1 MAGTSYD
8 APVEATGCDVVT
20 RVATPAVPTSPRG
33 LLSVATV
40 IDDQDPV
47 RWGVTGAL
55 YDSYFTYDPDAEAGH
70 GVYALDC
77 DAPCPSPTAGS
88 SVNLSYSRATA
99 YTAWTRIACTG
110 PQTDALDYATT
121 QFAVREERL
130 LESILDSIAANVT
143 PTAAGTDV
151 PLALGALETE
161 FAKLYAGQGTVWLN
175 AFSANVLAANNLLMA
190 GPGNS
195 MLTAAGNRVSVSPVY
210 DVTRPIVITPNL
222 TVHRSSL
229 DVLDFFNRATN
240 MQDALAQRQYLFVI
254 DPDADMVVGTF
265 SA

>member
-1 MAGTSYD
+1 
-8 APVEATGCDVVT
+8 
-20 RVATPAVPTSPRG
+20 
-33 LLSVATV
+33 
-40 IDDQDPV
+40 
-47 RWGVTGAL
+47 
-55 YDSYFTYDPDAEAGH
+55 
-70 GVYALDC
+70 
-77 DAPCPSPTAGS
+77 
-88 SVNLSYSRATA
+88 
-99 YTAWTRIACTG
+99 
-110 PQTDALDYATT
+110 
-121 QFAVREERL
+121 
-130 LESILDSIAANVT
+130 
-143 PTAAGTDV
+143 V

-175 AFSANVLAANNLLMA
+175 AFSANVLASESLLLP

-195 MLTAAGNRVSVSPVY
+195 LLTAAGNRVSVSPVY
-210 DVTRPIVITPNL
+210 DLTRPIVITPNL